1 MITPPQ
7 GDFVAAGLCNYI
19 PEWEK
24 VTKDPIS
31 LQAIRGTKIL
41 LKSTCPLR
49 YDNPDELDRRRVDLV
64 LDKAIQDR
72 HSGGPKGHQGVPET
86 CLHGTWEEVHPH
98 P

>member
-7 GDFVAAGLCNYI
+7 GDFVAAGLCKYI

-24 VTKDPIS
+24 VAKDPIS
-31 LQAIRGTKIL
+31 LQAIRGTKIP

-49 YDNPDELDRRRVDLV
+49 YATQDELDRRRVDPF
-64 LDKAIQDR
+64 LDKAIQDH
-72 HSGGPKGHQGVPET
+72 HSGGPKGQGVPEK
-86 CLHGTWEEVHPH
+86 CLHGTWKEVHPH